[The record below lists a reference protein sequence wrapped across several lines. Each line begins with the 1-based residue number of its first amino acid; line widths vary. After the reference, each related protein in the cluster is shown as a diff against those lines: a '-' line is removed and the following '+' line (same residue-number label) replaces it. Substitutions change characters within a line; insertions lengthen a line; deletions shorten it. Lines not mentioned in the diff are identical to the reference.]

1 MATYAES
8 VWQHS
13 PGLADCVGQPW
24 ERVSLH
30 SANSER
36 VEQGVGRNA
45 GINPDAF
52 HATSGIDLLTE
63 HLSGFLPSIWGQLP
77 RVARLCRATLGCA
90 AKPLRGKANVLLRR
104 LLNVSRAFGVER
116 EVGGRSLRVD
126 CSDFRRRGRR
136 RHIFEARRGCGAQSH
151 RREQRLATPACRA
164 AGHASSR
171 HAAGAETEIEPALG

>member
-1 MATYAES
+1 MRTYAES

-13 PGLADCVGQPW
+13 PGLPDCVGQPW

-63 HLSGFLPSIWGQLP
+63 HPSGFLASIWGQLP

-116 EVGGRSLRVD
+116 NLCVPETLTN
-126 CSDFRRRGRR
+126 SDRQT
-136 RHIFEARRGCGAQSH
+136 A
-151 RREQRLATPACRA
+151 RLARISTINGSTPLGPERCRFLSLA
-164 AGHASSR
+164 RPGRPSGRPGHPNS
-171 HAAGAETEIEPALG
+171 TIYW

>member
-63 HLSGFLPSIWGQLP
+63 HLSGFLPSIWASYPGLPDCVGQPWAALP
-77 RVARLCRATLGCA
+77 NPCG
-90 AKPLRGKANVLLRR
+90 
-104 LLNVSRAFGVER
+104 VSKRIAPSIVECQP
-116 EVGGRSLRVD
+116 S
-126 CSDFRRRGRR
+126 FRR
-136 RHIFEARRGCGAQSH
+136 
-151 RREQRLATPACRA
+151 
-164 AGHASSR
+164 
-171 HAAGAETEIEPALG
+171 